1 MHQLTRVLLDMD
13 AFNSYFFGRAIGVFF
28 VERNLDFALTHD
40 GVVELRNL
48 VALRQIGVEIIFAV
62 KARPAVD
69 LRIDRH
75 AGAHGLTHAFAVDDG
90 QHAGK
95 TGIDEADLAV
105 GFGAEIGGRAA
116 EQLGMA
122 DDLGMNC
129 TALRP
134 ADLFAHLAEL
144 YPEDLA
150 AVIRR
155 SAAGLSRPPLTAD
168 EVLDKLAEVGL
179 GEMATHLRPFMP

>member
-1 MHQLTRVLLDMD
+1 MTGKDPDDHAMAAAARAGADVLLTH
-13 AFNSYFFGRAIGVFF
+13 
-28 VERNLDFALTHD
+28 NLSDF
-40 GVVELRNL
+40 
-48 VALRQIGVEIIFAV
+48 
-62 KARPAVD
+62 P
-69 LRIDRH
+69 
-75 AGAHGLTHAFAVDDG
+75 
-90 QHAGK
+90 
-95 TGIDEADLAV
+95 
-105 GFGAEIGGRAA
+105 
-116 EQLGMA
+116 A

-129 TALRP
+129 TALTP

>member
-1 MHQLTRVLLDMD
+1 MQRILPDTNVLLGIRELDLLMRCHAAEVLKVVWCD
-13 AFNSYFFGRAIGVFF
+13 ELLAEFERKLPDVWGFSPEKARDTVRRFTAAAPDGRITPTAYGGFIGEMTGKDPDDHAMAAAARAGADV
-28 VERNLDFALTHD
+28 LLTH
-40 GVVELRNL
+40 NL
-48 VALRQIGVEIIFAV
+48 SDF
-62 KARPAVD
+62 P
-69 LRIDRH
+69 
-75 AGAHGLTHAFAVDDG
+75 
-90 QHAGK
+90 
-95 TGIDEADLAV
+95 
-105 GFGAEIGGRAA
+105 
-116 EQLGMA
+116 A

-179 GEMATHLRPFMP
+179 GEMVTHLRPFMP

>member
-1 MHQLTRVLLDMD
+1 MHQLTRVLLDMN

-75 AGAHGLTHAFAVDDG
+75 AGAHGLTQTFAVG
-90 QHAGK
+90 HWQHARHRGVHK
-95 TGIDEADLAV
+95 ADMAV
-105 GFGAEIGGRAA
+105 GFGTKAGRGAGK
-116 EQLGMA
+116 QLG
-122 DDLGMNC
+122 
-129 TALRP
+129 
-134 ADLFAHLAEL
+134 FA
-144 YPEDLA
+144 
-150 AVIRR
+150 
-155 SAAGLSRPPLTAD
+155 G
-168 EVLDKLAEVGL
+168 
-179 GEMATHLRPFMP
+179 HLRMYLEANHDLPLAGVSLDAVFRHITTTLRLPP